1 MATNKEIYKVHLE
14 SVPTVLRE
22 TIDELQTII
31 INLAMSGELA
41 VVNDKFEEDDSLS
54 FKYEDFRKLTDYNV
68 NLLYEVY
75 DFLETKRN
83 ELMNVNGLAEEAE
96 LEF

>member
-22 TIDELQTII
+22 TMDELQTII

-41 VVNDKFEEDDSLS
+41 AVNDKFEEDDRLS
-54 FKYEDFRKLTDYNV
+54 FKYEDFRELTDYNV

-83 ELMNVNGLAEEAE
+83 ELMNVNGLAEEEE